1 MPQVPVYD
9 QPQVGRQ
16 VLQGGEQRISAD
28 PAAFGATQ
36 GQQLSLAGQALSQ
49 AADAVSRIDQRN
61 DRAIADSTE
70 ATVRRDWIKFDMDA
84 RQKYQGNRIG
94 EYKDAAE
101 KWWAEAPKAYGSN
114 LTPRAK
120 SFLDLSVQT
129 AQTQALASSLGHY
142 AQVTDRN
149 QDMAFDG
156 KMNSRM
162 DWAIVQVGTPE
173 AVNAVREEMKTEVA
187 ARAAAKG
194 LDTDSAAKLL
204 TAYNSKM
211 TVDFVTR
218 KMRSDPAAAESFLA
232 KSKED
237 GYISSD
243 AYTSLIDKVEHVSAL
258 ADGKSKAD
266 ATWQQFGP
274 KNFNDPVDTFAL
286 ESKVK
291 ALFPNDATRQSAAI
305 ASIRETAQAFNA
317 SQKEYIAGH
326 TNDIFKMIDSG
337 MPASR
342 ALNSDAAL
350 ALPAKERHMIA
361 KQLEAEAHARESRAL
376 TNENRELLR
385 MQRDEKML
393 MLRNADEY
401 LSFTNPDALAQMTRA
416 QVQASRAL
424 FGAEGA
430 KHLLDRW
437 DSLQTA
443 NGKVDAKMDKDDFN
457 AIAASMQYNT
467 TPAPRSQ
474 EAKDLGDL
482 HYRAEQIIL
491 DAQRRAGPKPL
502 SREDKQRIVREEV
515 AKTVM
520 VKGRVYGEDAV
531 SVMKLTPEQLDRV
544 VVPAEARKTIAEK
557 LQQRF
562 LETKDPA
569 YAATEENLRRAY
581 VRNISKVG
589 ALIPN
594 AK

>member
-9 QPQVGRQ
+9 QSQVGRQ
-16 VLQGGEQRISAD
+16 PLQGGEQRISAD
-28 PAAFGATQ
+28 PAAFGAVQ
-36 GQQLSLAGQALSQ
+36 GQQLSQAGQALGQ
-49 AADAVSRIDQRN
+49 MAEAADRIDQRN
-61 DRAIADSTE
+61 DRALADTTE
-70 ATVRRDWIKFDMDA
+70 ASIRQDWIKFNINA
-84 RQKYQGNRIG
+84 AEKFQGNRIG

-101 KWWAEAPKAYGSN
+101 KWWAEAPKTYGTD

-120 SFLDLSVQT
+120 SFLRTSVRT
-129 AQTQALASSLGHY
+129 AQTQALTSALGHY
-142 AQVTDRN
+142 TQVTARN
-149 QDMAFDG
+149 QDIAFDS

-173 AVNAVREEMKTEVA
+173 AVNAVREEMKSEVA

-194 LDTDSAAKLL
+194 LGTDTAAQML

-232 KSKED
+232 KSRAD
-237 GYISSD
+237 GFISSD
-243 AYTSLIDKVEHVSAL
+243 AYTGLIDKVEQVSAV
-258 ADGKSKAD
+258 ADGKAKAD
-266 ATWQQFGP
+266 TAWQQFGP
-274 KNFNDPVDTFAL
+274 KNINDPVDVFAL
-286 ESKVK
+286 EAKVK
-291 ALFPNDATRQSAAI
+291 ALFPNDPTRQAAAI
-305 ASIRETAQAFNA
+305 SSLRETAQAFNA
-317 SQKEYIAGH
+317 SQKEYNASN
-326 TNDIFKMIDSG
+326 TNDVFRMIDAG
-337 MPASR
+337 MSPTR
-342 ALNSDAAL
+342 ALASDAAL
-350 ALPAKERHMIA
+350 ALPAKERHMLA

-376 TNENRELLR
+376 TNENRALLR

-401 LSFTNPDALAQMTRA
+401 LSFTNPEALAQMTRP

-424 FGAEGA
+424 FGADGA

-437 DSLQTA
+437 DALQTA

-520 VKGRVYGEDAV
+520 VKGRMYGEDAV

-544 VVPAEARKTIAEK
+544 VVPSGAREAIAEK